1 MSGRSRCTLLFDLD
15 GTLIDSS
22 GGVVEAVNHALNGVG
37 EPARLPEEI
46 KPWIGYSLKVMF
58 PHFTQAPYEILR
70 QLFLEK
76 ADLEVAYSAIM
87 LSGVPDTLQE
97 LHELGYQMGIVSTK
111 RRLHIEQVIDRFNWR
126 DYFQLWVGG
135 DEVTHVKPSTDPFTL
150 AMKRLGVGPDDC
162 VIIGDTENDIHP
174 ARELGIYSVAVK
186 SIYDITQNGWPD
198 ALLKSCPDEKID
210 NLTEL
215 PAIVKRLE
223 LHHATRRAV

>member
-1 MSGRSRCTLLFDLD
+1 MSGRSVCTLLFDLD

-22 GGVVEAVNHALNGVG
+22 DGVVEAVNHALTGVG
-37 EPARLPEEI
+37 EPTRSPEEI

-58 PHFTQAPYEILR
+58 PHFTQAPYETLR

-76 ADLEVAYSAIM
+76 ADLEVAESATM
-87 LSGVPDTLQE
+87 LSGVADTLQE
-97 LHELGYQMGIVSTK
+97 LHEVGYQMGIVSTK
-111 RRLHIEQVIDRFNWR
+111 RRLHIEQVIDRFGWSK
-126 DYFQLWVGG
+126 YFRVWVGG
-135 DEVTHVKPSTDPFTL
+135 DEVTHVKPSTEPFLL

-162 VIIGDTENDIHP
+162 VIIGDTENDILP

-198 ALLKSCPDEKID
+198 ALLKSCPDEKIEH
-210 NLTEL
+210 LTEL
-215 PAIVKRLE
+215 PAIMKRLE